1 MAGMAAGG
9 GEVAGLVNGQ
19 MNDAMLNIVKD
30 MVVEQTSNTLL
41 AEEER
46 LDGMMKKLDN
56 LDEDTLER
64 MREARKR
71 RMQKQADERHK
82 LKQKGHGTYTEIS
95 GDKEFFAALKD
106 CPAAAIHFY
115 RSGNERCDIMD
126 KHMNILAR
134 KYIEAKFLKINAEK
148 CQYVCQK
155 LNIWCLPSVVL
166 VKGGKTEYTLVGFND
181 MRCEDD
187 FKTEEMAYVLGNK
200 GIIDYKGPDPEE
212 LGEQGGAKRGIEKH
226 QKRSFRQRDDSDSD
240 LSA

>member
-106 CPAAAIHFY
+106 CPR
-115 RSGNERCDIMD
+115 RSHSLLPVWERTLRYYGQA
-126 KHMNILAR
+126 H
-134 KYIEAKFLKINAEK
+134 
-148 CQYVCQK
+148 
-155 LNIWCLPSVVL
+155 
-166 VKGGKTEYTLVGFND
+166 EYP
-181 MRCEDD
+181 R
-187 FKTEEMAYVLGNK
+187 EEIY
-200 GIIDYKGPDPEE
+200 
-212 LGEQGGAKRGIEKH
+212 
-226 QKRSFRQRDDSDSD
+226 
-240 LSA
+240 